1 MSSAEA
7 LNRLNKDLMAE
18 LPDAAA
24 NRSATIAR
32 LVEFPCWFLQYGG
45 DPHRIARKILQDLAG
60 VN

>member
-7 LNRLNKDLMAE
+7 LDRLHKDLMAE

-24 NRSATIAR
+24 KRSATIAR

-45 DPHRIARKILQDLAG
+45 DPRTIARKILQDLAR